1 MMTRNMQFDG
11 GSGMANDREA
21 YVALRDSAGRYYL
34 LPRATVEAARVADE
48 SVLRL
53 EALLRGDAAGA
64 GEDVSGFS
72 IIREHPTEGSLPTQ
86 DLTSQGIIVVDSHE
100 GLRLAGIRLVSATEG

>member
-1 MMTRNMQFDG
+1 MMTPKTYVDG
-11 GSGMANDREA
+11 GYGMADDRQE
-21 YVALRDSAGRYYL
+21 YVALRDGAGRYYL

-64 GEDVSGFS
+64 GEDVSGYG
-72 IIREHPTEGSLPTQ
+72 IIMGHPTDGSLPTQ
-86 DLTSQGIIVVDSHE
+86 TLTSQGIIVVDSHE
-100 GLRLAGIRLVSATEG
+100 GLRLAGIRLVSAVDG